1 MQYSR
6 VEVRC
11 AVRRSA
17 VQGKAEQGWQSGTVV
32 EEVDQEL
39 IAEIVNNIP
48 LIHSITRNTLL
59 ASLLLLPLLTAPA
72 LLLRRMPIQA

>member
-1 MQYSR
+1 
-6 VEVRC
+6 
-11 AVRRSA
+11 
-17 VQGKAEQGWQSGTVV
+17 VQSKAEQGWQSGTVV

-59 ASLLLLPLLTAPA
+59 ASLLLLPLLTSPA

>member
-17 VQGKAEQGWQSGTVV
+17 VQSKAEQGWQSGTVV

-59 ASLLLLPLLTAPA
+59 ASLLLLPLLTSPA